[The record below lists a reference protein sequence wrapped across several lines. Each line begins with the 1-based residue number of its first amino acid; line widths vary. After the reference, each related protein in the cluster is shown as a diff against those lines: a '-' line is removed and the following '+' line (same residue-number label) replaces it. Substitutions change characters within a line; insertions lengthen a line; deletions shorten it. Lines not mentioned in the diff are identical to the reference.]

1 MPEHESAYADTVR
14 GAGDDGLLAQAFVER
29 AGHCLFSTGELVAA
43 VDELA
48 DRVHTGRSGPVDPA
62 ALAARARALG
72 PELNV
77 HVDEDGTLPVEP
89 GFVAFT
95 PGPFSGVIERSTS

>member
-1 MPEHESAYADTVR
+1 M
-14 GAGDDGLLAQAFVER
+14 
-29 AGHCLFSTGELVAA
+29 AA
-43 VDELA
+43 VEELA
-48 DRVHTGRSGPVDPA
+48 DRVHTGRSGPADPA

-89 GFVAFT
+89 GFVAYT
-95 PGPFSGVIERSTS
+95 PGRGSRGSYR